1 VIELNEPTPFELDN
15 PSARAPNARKK
26 AQAILRAKRLAR
38 PITAKQISHFEKY
51 LRPVC
56 CGPYE
61 CWIHTGKNIV
71 KGKDGRGTYVRVWL
85 NNELVLAHRLA
96 FRIATGTPFADIQDY
111 QISHTN
117 TCVGYRCVRPDH
129 LFKGAKKY
137 RDHGNIAQRERDK
150 AALKEEMQ
158 GYRVS
163 SLPRILPRS
172 WLYPKL
178 LPAQAAEPEMRLLVP
193 VVVVARPMLI
203 NRARQ
208 RADDY
213 AGAFHN

>member
-1 VIELNEPTPFELDN
+1 MIDLNELTPFELDEPETRSN
-15 PSARAPNARKK
+15 DVRKK
-26 AQAILRAKRLAR
+26 AMAIRRAKRLAR
-38 PITAKQISHFEKY
+38 PITTKQIAHFEKY
-51 LRPVC
+51 LRPIY
-56 CGPYE
+56 CGCYE
-61 CWIHTGKNIV
+61 CCIHVGKNIV
-71 KGKDGRGTYVRVWL
+71 KGKDGRGTYVRVWH
-85 NNELVLAHRLA
+85 NSELVLAHRLA
-96 FRIATGTPFADIQDY
+96 FCMATGTPFADIQDY

-158 GYRVS
+158 GYRIS